1 MVFGYKKI
9 LLSSLLAII
18 ITAPAY
24 AQNKTAAETNCI
36 FCHQNLE
43 DERLRKPIED
53 WKKSIHKEVGIG
65 CHDCHGG
72 DPISI
77 ERAMSPEAGFIGR
90 PKVYDTPAFCARCHS
105 DPVRMRQYN
114 IPTDQ
119 FEGYKKSTHGRLL
132 FTKRDKN
139 VATCI
144 DCHGSHYIR
153 KVKDINSPV
162 FYLNVPETCGSCHS
176 HYKLMEPYR
185 IPTNQLELYKE
196 GIHGQTLYGKF
207 PEKSRSAAPTC
218 ATCHGKHGEIPP
230 APTEIPNICGQCHSP
245 ALKSFKA
252 GPHFLSLIKTGEPAC
267 TNCHENHN
275 NSHPTLDKFSGKE
288 KRDCGGCHD
297 DSSQAFKT
305 ALQIKDEILKA
316 QESLKRA
323 REGIDFLKG
332 HRRSVVDVEEK
343 YSTAL
348 TDMLIIPAKS
358 HSLNLQVVQEQA
370 NKVIGASEEILLI
383 VDGFKGELDQ
393 RVINYIIVMIM
404 IIAIIA
410 LLLAK
415 ILSLKRRREVTA

>member
-1 MVFGYKKI
+1 MVAGYKKI
-9 LLSSLLAII
+9 LLASLLATII
-18 ITAPAY
+18 NTPVY

-36 FCHQNLE
+36 SCHQNLE
-43 DERLRKPIED
+43 DERLRKPLEG
-53 WKKSIHKEVGIG
+53 WGKSIHKEVGIG

-72 DPISI
+72 DPVSF

-90 PKVYDTPAFCARCHS
+90 PKVYEIPAFCARCHS

-132 FTKRDKN
+132 LTRRDKN

-144 DCHGSHYIR
+144 DCHGSHDIR
-153 KVKDINSPV
+153 RVKDINSPV
-162 FYLNVPETCGSCHS
+162 FYLNVPETCGGCHS

-218 ATCHGKHGEIPP
+218 ATCHGKHGETPP
-230 APTEIPNICGQCHSP
+230 TPTEIPNVCGQCHSP
-245 ALKSFKA
+245 ALESFKS
-252 GPHFLSLIKTGEPAC
+252 GPHFLSLIKTGAPTC
-267 TNCHENHN
+267 TNCHENHD

-288 KRDCGGCHD
+288 RRDCGGCHD
-297 DSSQAFKT
+297 DSTQAYKL
-305 ALQIKDEILKA
+305 ALQIKDEIQKA

-332 HRRSVVDVEEK
+332 HRRSVADVEER
-343 YSTAL
+343 YSAAL
-348 TDMLIIPAKS
+348 TDMLVIPARS
-358 HSLNLQVVQEQA
+358 HSLDLVAVQGQTK
-370 NKVIGASEEILLI
+370 KVITTSEEILRI
-383 VDGFKGELDQ
+383 VDVFKGELGQ
-393 RVINYIIVMIM
+393 RVIDYIIVMIM
-404 IIAIIA
+404 IVAIIA
-410 LLLAK
+410 LLLGK
-415 ILSLKRRREVTA
+415 ILGLKKRREVAA